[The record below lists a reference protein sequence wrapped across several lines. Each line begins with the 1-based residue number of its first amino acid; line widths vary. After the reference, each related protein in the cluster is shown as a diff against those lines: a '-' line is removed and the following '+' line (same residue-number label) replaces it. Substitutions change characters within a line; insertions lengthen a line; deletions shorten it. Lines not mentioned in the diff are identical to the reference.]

1 MILKLHVGR
10 VVLNHK
16 CLPYYSLN
24 SFYYGKSVVSA
35 FHVIFVFLNIRRV
48 HFTEGLK

>member
-16 CLPYYSLN
+16 RLPYYSLN
-24 SFYYGKSVVSA
+24 SFYYGKSVVPA
-35 FHVIFVFLNIRRV
+35 FYVIFVFSNIRRV